1 MSESKKNT
9 NQEAQIE
16 NPFTSAKESI
26 VITPKVTPERVYH
39 YKGFENLKNLIGF
52 VGARPLINEDGGLQ
66 FKKVLVPENSIIFR
80 NSLRH
85 VTKVMNYESAAT
97 MYDIAAQSDFLP
109 EHKNVVV
116 PKVK

>member
-1 MSESKKNT
+1 MSK
-9 NQEAQIE
+9 EAKEAAGTIE

-26 VITPKVTPERVYH
+26 VITPKVTAEQVYH

-52 VGARPLINEDGGLQ
+52 VGARPLINEDGSLQ
-66 FKKVLVPENSIIFR
+66 FRKVLIPENSIIFR
-80 NSLRH
+80 NSLGQ
-85 VTKVMNYESAAT
+85 VTKVMNYESAGT
-97 MYDIAAQSDFLP
+97 MYDIVAQSDFLP